1 MFYIKKRPAL
11 FKRGESERR
20 KEMQKQY
27 SYRVLSFIL
36 ALLLLAA
43 AVPTALFAS
52 ADEFVPENAFLT
64 KLKSAEGILMG
75 CRIRK
80 IIHGFKN
87 LI

>member
-11 FKRGESERR
+11 FKRGKSERR

-52 ADEFVPENAFLT
+52 ADEFGRVFG
-64 KLKSAEGILMG
+64 EGDREI
-75 CRIRK
+75 K
-80 IIHGFKN
+80 FAIHF
-87 LI
+87 

>member
-52 ADEFVPENAFLT
+52 AV
-64 KLKSAEGILMG
+64 
-75 CRIRK
+75 
-80 IIHGFKN
+80 N
-87 LI
+87 LCPRMPF